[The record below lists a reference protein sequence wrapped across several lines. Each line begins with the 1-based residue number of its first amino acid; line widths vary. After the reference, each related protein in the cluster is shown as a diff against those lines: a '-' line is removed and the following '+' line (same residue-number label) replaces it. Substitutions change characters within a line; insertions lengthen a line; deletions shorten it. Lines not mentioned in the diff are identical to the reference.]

1 MAAPSLRENMSLK
14 SLLSSLRAM
23 DTVSLLALL
32 LLSLTN
38 LLFSALVPRWALIV
52 LLNVSLMVIVLV
64 LISSARRSPSA
75 LLSFLR
81 DWYPVPVT
89 LIVFKELYLMVHPI
103 NPHDFDAVFIV
114 IDRWIF
120 GVDPTQWLEQWTT
133 PILTEVMQFCYS
145 MFYFLFLI
153 AAIEYYQKHRVEE
166 FRYGMFVILYGFY
179 LSYVFY
185 FIFPAVGPRFTL
197 HNFET
202 TNADLPGVFM
212 TNALREFLNSAES
225 IPHNAANPVNF
236 AQRDVFPS
244 GHTQLTLVL
253 IFLAYQSRLKSRHFI
268 LAVGVLLVISTV
280 YLRYHYVIDVIAGI
294 VFMLITIWTGPRLY
308 RWWNRKREGWG
319 MMVGR
324 L

>member
-1 MAAPSLRENMSLK
+1 
-14 SLLSSLRAM
+14 
-23 DTVSLLALL
+23 
-32 LLSLTN
+32 
-38 LLFSALVPRWALIV
+38 
-52 LLNVSLMVIVLV
+52 
-64 LISSARRSPSA
+64 
-75 LLSFLR
+75 
-81 DWYPVPVT
+81 
-89 LIVFKELYLMVHPI
+89 VFKELYLMVHPI
-103 NPHDFDAVFIV
+103 SPHDFDAVFIA

-120 GVDPTQWLEQWTT
+120 GVDPTRWLEQWTT
-133 PILTEVMQFCYS
+133 PFLTEVMQFCYS

-166 FRYGMFVILYGFY
+166 FRYGMFIVLYGFY

-197 HNFET
+197 HNFDAMNT
-202 TNADLPGVFM
+202 DLPGVFL
-212 TNALREFLNSAES
+212 TDAVREFLNSAES
-225 IPHNAANPVNF
+225 IPRNATNPIDF

-253 IFLAYQSRLKSRHFI
+253 VFLAYQSRLKSRHFL
-268 LAVGVLLVISTV
+268 LAVGVLLIISTE

-308 RWWNRKREGWG
+308 RWWNRKREEWG
-319 MMVGR
+319 MTIGR

>member
-1 MAAPSLRENMSLK
+1 MTVKAF
-14 SLLSSLRAM
+14 LSTLRAM
-23 DTVSLLALL
+23 DAVGFLALI

-38 LLFSALVPRWALIV
+38 IVFSTRVPQWGLLV
-52 LLNVSLMVIVLV
+52 LLNVVLGFLLIS
-64 LISSARRSPSA
+64 LISSAAKSSNG
-75 LLSFLR
+75 LLTVVR
-81 DWYPVPVT
+81 DWYPVAMT
-89 LIVFKELYLMVHPI
+89 LILFKELYLMVHPI
-103 NPHDFDAVFIV
+103 NPHDFDAVFIE

-120 GVDPTQWLEQWTT
+120 GTDPTRWLEQWTS
-133 PILTEVMQFCYS
+133 PLLTELMQFCYS

-153 AAIEYYQKHRVEE
+153 AGIEYYRENRFEE
-166 FRYGMFVILYGFY
+166 FRYWMFIVLYGFY
-179 LSYVFY
+179 LSYVSY

-197 HNFET
+197 HNFDA

-225 IPHNAANPVNF
+225 IPRDALNPIEF

-253 IFLAYQSRLKSRHFI
+253 IFLTYQSRLKSRHFI
-268 LAVGVLLVISTV
+268 LAVGVLLLISTV

-308 RWWNRKREGWG
+308 RWWGRKREGWNSI
-319 MMVGR
+319 VGR
-324 L
+324 